1 MSIFQADFLYAME
14 HFLSFIGA
22 EYKAKFHNLYSDKDT
37 DSESKSNTRLLGEV
51 CSFMDMIPPF
61 RDLATKSMGAMLE
74 VQKGQLYELGKISF
88 YTCCYICL
96 GH

>member
-1 MSIFQADFLYAME
+1 MPVSIFQANFVYAMN
-14 HFLSFIGA
+14 HFLSFKGA

-74 VQKGQLYELGKISF
+74 VQKGQLYELGKI
-88 YTCCYICL
+88 
-96 GH
+96 